1 MRLLFHRSV
10 CICNR
15 LILFKGRVAVNNTPP
30 YALAWPSNYV
40 FAGGSDNV
48 ISIFDKDGKLHK
60 QFDFSDTSCNEKEFS
75 VACSSPSGQAVV
87 VGSFNRY

>member
-1 MRLLFHRSV
+1 MRLLFYRSV
-10 CICNR
+10 CNR